1 MDTEELSQRLFDAA
15 LGAID
20 MWSVYVGEKL
30 GLYTALAQ
38 RGTMTAGELAAAA
51 QIDRRYATEWLEQQA
66 VTGLLAVDD
75 PDLPGDQRRY
85 ELPPSH
91 AEVLTDRDSLNYLA
105 PFMRLMTAAGMQLP
119 ALLEAY
125 RTGGG
130 VGWPQ
135 YGPDMRT
142 GQAEMN
148 RPWFLGAL
156 GSDWFPA
163 VPDLDQRL
171 RDGARVADI
180 GCGEGWS
187 SIAMA
192 LAYPAAAVDGYD
204 LDEPSV
210 QAARAHAEQAGVSG
224 RVRYFAGDAAAAERD
239 GDYDVVTAFECI
251 HDLARPVDVLATMRR
266 LAKPDGQVIVMD
278 ERVAER
284 FPGRGD
290 DVERLMYGFS
300 LFVCLPDGLSH
311 SPSAGTGTV
320 MRPDILRQYAQQAGF
335 AGLEV
340 LPIENDLWRFY
351 RLNTAARDQSTL
363 SCRE

>member
-1 MDTEELSQRLFDAA
+1 MDTTELSQRLFDAA

-20 MWSVYVGEKL
+20 MWSVYIGEQL
-30 GLYTALAQ
+30 GLYAALAQ
-38 RGTMTAGELAAAA
+38 RGPLTSKQLAAAA
-51 QIDRRYATEWLEQQA
+51 RIDERYAVEWLEQQT
-66 VTGLLAVDD
+66 VSGLLEVDD
-75 PDLPGDQRRY
+75 AELSADRRRY
-85 ELPPSH
+85 ELPATH
-91 AEVLTDRDSLNYLA
+91 AAVLTDPDNVNYLA

-130 VGWPQ
+130 VGWRQ

-156 GSDWFPA
+156 GTEWFPA
-163 VPDLDQRL
+163 VADLDERL
-171 RDGARVADI
+171 RAGARVADI

-192 LAYPAAAVDGYD
+192 LAYPDAVVEGYD

-210 QAARAHAEQAGVSG
+210 VAAREHADAAGVAS
-224 RVRYFAGDAAAAERD
+224 RVSFVAGDAAAADRD

-251 HDLARPVDVLATMRR
+251 HDLAQPVTVLATMRR
-266 LAKPDGQVIVMD
+266 LAKPDGLVIVMD

-300 LFVCLPDGLSH
+300 LLICLPDGRSH
-311 SPSAGTGTV
+311 TPSAATGTV
-320 MRPDILRQYAQQAGF
+320 MRPDVLRRYAEEAGF
-335 AGLEV
+335 VSLEV

-351 RLNTAARDQSTL
+351 RLGLPAQAAG
-363 SCRE
+363 

>member
-1 MDTEELSQRLFDAA
+1 METSELTQRLFDAA
-15 LGAID
+15 LGAVD
-20 MWSVYVGEKL
+20 MWSVYLGEKL
-30 GLYTALAQ
+30 GLYSALAE
-38 RGTMTAGELAAAA
+38 GGSLTSAELAAAA
-51 QIDRRYATEWLEQQA
+51 QIDRRYASEWLEQQV
-66 VTGLLAVDD
+66 VTGLLDVDD
-75 PDLPGDQRRY
+75 PDLPGEQRRY
-85 ELPPSH
+85 ELPVSH
-91 AEVLTDRDSLNYLA
+91 AEVLTDPDSLNYLA
-105 PFMRLMTAAGMQLP
+105 PFMRLMTAAGIQLP
-119 ALLEAY
+119 ALIEAY

-130 VGWPQ
+130 VGWGQ

-142 GQAEMN
+142 GQADMN

-156 GSDWFPA
+156 GSEWFPA

-171 RDGARVADI
+171 RGGARVADI

-192 LAYPAAAVDGYD
+192 LAYPKATVDGYD

-210 QAARAHAEQAGVSG
+210 AAARGHAEKAGVSD
-224 RVRYFAGDAAAAERD
+224 RVTFVAGDAGAADRD

-251 HDLARPVDVLATMRR
+251 HDLARPVEVLATMRR
-266 LAKPDGQVIVMD
+266 LARPDGQVIVMD
-278 ERVAER
+278 ERVAEQ

-300 LFVCLPDGLSH
+300 LLVCLPDGLSH

-320 MRPDILRQYAQQAGF
+320 MRPETLRRYAEEAGF

-351 RLNTAARDQSTL
+351 RLSIPAPTGG
-363 SCRE
+363 

>member
-1 MDTEELSQRLFDAA
+1 MNTTELSQRLFDAA

-38 RGTMTAGELAAAA
+38 HGPLNSSELAAATP
-51 QIDRRYATEWLEQQA
+51 IDPRYATEWLEQQA
-66 VTGLLAVDD
+66 VTGFLEVNDC
-75 PDLPGDQRRY
+75 DLPADRRRY
-85 ELPPSH
+85 LLPASH
-91 AEVLTDRDSLNYLA
+91 AEVFTDPDSLNYLA
-105 PFMRLMTAAGMQLP
+105 PFMRLLTAAGIQLP
-119 ALLEAY
+119 ALIEAY

-163 VPDLDQRL
+163 VPELDGRL
-171 RDGARVADI
+171 RAGARVADI

-192 LAYPAAAVDGYD
+192 LAYPDAAVDGYD

-210 QAARAHAEQAGVSG
+210 QAARAHAREAGVAA
-224 RVRYFAGDAAAAERD
+224 RVRFFAGDAAVAERD

-251 HDLARPVDVLATMRR
+251 HDLARPVEVLATMRR
-266 LAKPDGQVIVMD
+266 LAKSDGQVIVMD
-278 ERVAER
+278 ERVSER

-290 DVERLMYGFS
+290 DIERLMYGFS
-300 LFVCLPDGLSH
+300 LFVCLPDGRSH
-311 SPSAGTGTV
+311 SPSAATGTV
-320 MRPDILRQYAQQAGF
+320 MRPHTLRRYAEEAGF
-335 AGLEV
+335 EGVEV
-340 LPIENDLWRFY
+340 LPIENELWRFY
-351 RLNTAARDQSTL
+351 RLQLPAA
-363 SCRE
+363 

>member
-1 MDTEELSQRLFDAA
+1 MDTPELSQRLFDAA

-30 GLYTALAQ
+30 GLYAILAD
-38 RGTMTAGELAAAA
+38 RGPLTSAELASAARIN
-51 QIDRRYATEWLEQQA
+51 QRYAVEWLEQQV
-66 VTGLLAVDD
+66 VTGILDVNDA
-75 PDLPGDQRRY
+75 DLPGDQRRY
-85 ELPPSH
+85 GLPEAH
-91 AEVLTDRDSLNYLA
+91 AEVLTDPDSLNYLA

-142 GQAEMN
+142 GQADMN

-156 GSDWFPA
+156 GTDWFPA

-192 LAYPAAAVDGYD
+192 LAYPDAAIDGYD

-210 QAARAHAEQAGVSG
+210 QAARAHAEEAGVSG

-290 DVERLMYGFS
+290 DIERLMYGFS

-320 MRPDILRQYAQQAGF
+320 MRPDTLRTYAVEAGF

-340 LPIENDLWRFY
+340 LPIDNDLWRFY
-351 RLNTAARDQSTL
+351 RLNTAARDQETL
-363 SCRE
+363 SGRE